1 MAEEN
6 EPGTCIIC
14 LHRLEPDTM
23 VRICHSCFGHSVCLC
38 CAEEIC
44 KSNTNNCP
52 TCRSHW
58 FSQEY
63 NMTYTDAIHWSNE
76 IKPIAISIRR
86 EHSIAERKR
95 KHMAGLLE
103 KLGIISLASG

>member
-38 CAEEIC
+38 CAEEIRR
-44 KSNTNNCP
+44 SNTNKCP

-58 FSQEY
+58 FSREY
-63 NMTYTDAIHWSNE
+63 NMPYTDANHWSNE
-76 IKPIAISIRR
+76 IEPVAISIRR
-86 EHSIAERKR
+86 EHSIAERER
-95 KHMAGLLE
+95 ETLTALLE
-103 KLGIISLASG
+103 NIGIITLGS